1 MTLSNDLHTVTG
13 TEIVAMRLDKSV
25 NQLVFRLWPS
35 GPTSAAKG
43 GRLIVTSVSGV
54 GVAAKSLEQRGTLY
68 RITLKSAV
76 AARKPIQVVLGFT
89 LRLPI
94 GANERWGTR
103 PNAAWW
109 GTGFPLLAWEKG
121 RGWDEEP
128 PTHLFAEAAT
138 SEAFR
143 LLELRVRAPHGFGIL
158 ATGKAQVNP
167 GRLAAPNGP
176 SVATFKANAVRD
188 VAVAVGHFTFASAK
202 GPGGVP
208 VTVGVAKGMTD
219 SPSRVLRATLA
230 TFGTPVKHF
239 GPFPFEALSV
249 PVIPDVNGGI
259 EFPGVFFLGHN
270 QLDATPSHELAHEWF
285 YGLVGDDQARD
296 PWLDE
301 SFATYAEA
309 IARGTGGSYLGAS
322 VPAVGLHHTG
332 RPMTFW
338 DPQGERTY
346 YRSVY
351 VQGAAALL
359 RARVAVGTA
368 RFDAAIRCYVR
379 SVAHKIAKPA
389 DLAAALRGL
398 PQAVAILRKAGA
410 LQ

>member
-1 MTLSNDLHTVTG
+1 MTLSNDLRTVTG
-13 TEIVAMRLDKSV
+13 TEIVAMRLDKAV
-25 NQLVFRLWPS
+25 DQLVFRLWPS

-54 GVAAKSLEQRGTLY
+54 EVARNSLEQRGTLY
-68 RITLKSAV
+68 RIKLRSRV
-76 AARKPIQVVLGFT
+76 AAGKPMQVVLGFT
-89 LRLPI
+89 LRLPV
-94 GANERWGTR
+94 GANERWGSR

-121 RGWDEEP
+121 RGWAQEP
-128 PTHLFAEAAT
+128 PTRLFAEAAT
-138 SEAFR
+138 SEVFR
-143 LLELRVRAPHGFGIL
+143 LRELRVRAPHGFGIL

-167 GRLAAPNGP
+167 GGLASPNGP
-176 SVATFKANAVRD
+176 SVRTFKANAVRD
-188 VAVAVGHFTFASAK
+188 VAVAVGRFTYAFAK

-208 VTVGVAKGMTD
+208 VTVGVTKGMTD
-219 SPSRVLRATLA
+219 SPSKVLRATMA
-230 TFGTPVKHF
+230 TFATHVNHF
-239 GPFPFEALSV
+239 GPFPYEELSV

-296 PWLDE
+296 PWIDE

-309 IARGTGGSYLGAS
+309 IARGTGASYRNAS
-322 VPAVGLHHTG
+322 IPAVGLHRTG

-338 DPQGERTY
+338 DPKGERIY

-359 RARVAVGTA
+359 KARAVVGPA

-379 SVAHKIAKPA
+379 STAHKIAKPA

-398 PQAVAILRKAGA
+398 HQALAILRKAGA